1 MTRTDL
7 PVYSWLP
14 AGSYEQALDRTSG
27 AYGIEPEYW
36 DIWGRH
42 HVASGAI
49 RKSILA
55 SLGVDTGNL
64 ETLDNAASSRA
75 LSDWAGLLPPTIVI
89 GESEFASSGVPIS
102 VPASLAIG
110 CASFILTWEDGSSS
124 SISVDLERLPVSGE
138 AIFDSRCFIGKR
150 VIFPEAPRL
159 GYHTLS
165 VRIASAEGSLQAQ
178 TRLIVA
184 PDRAYQPDWLRAGGR
199 AAGIGISLYGLRSTR
214 NWGCGDTTDLEMFC
228 DWAAG
233 LGVDFVALNTLHAI
247 PNRQPY
253 NTSPYLPNCA
263 FYRNLIYLDIERIEE
278 FQSSRAVQRL
288 LREPGIQSEIAALR
302 ASETVEYERVQHVKL
317 LFLKLLFREFL
328 REWKRGAPRS
338 HAFVD
343 YAAAEGD
350 LLGKYALHEAIWETI
365 HRRDNTVWNWHS
377 WPEPFR
383 DPDSPETHAFAQA
396 HPNRILFFKYIQ
408 WQLDLQLA
416 HAQKHAL
423 DCGMRIGLYH
433 DLALATDRFGADLWA
448 HRPFYASGA
457 SVGAPPDDFSPN
469 GQDWGFPPPNSERHF
484 QDGYRLFADSI
495 RQASRHGGALR
506 IDHVMRFFRLYWI
519 PEGLDA
525 ATGAYIRDRYEDL
538 IRVLALESVRNRTIV
553 IGEDLGT
560 VPDFVRETLGAFG
573 IFSYRLF
580 YFEQDA
586 SKQFRPPDA
595 YPRQALVS
603 AATHDLPTL
612 AGFWRNRDIEARR
625 AAGLLPGGPPY
636 DGALADRVREKQK
649 ILDLLFRLDLVPS
662 FLPREAAQIPELT
675 GELHSAIVGFLAS
688 TPSQLLLLNQEDLF
702 KDPDQQNL
710 PGSTSEYPNWR
721 HKMRFLVE
729 ELGQKPASDFAAMFE
744 NWLLRSGRR
753 PPHMK

>member
-1 MTRTDL
+1 MMPTD
-7 PVYSWLP
+7 P
-14 AGSYEQALDRTSG
+14 AHYTWRPACSYEQALDRTSR

-36 DIWGRH
+36 DIWGHH
-42 HVASGAI
+42 HVASEAI

-55 SLGVDTGNL
+55 SLGVNTGNL
-64 ETLDNAASSRA
+64 ETLDNATSSQA
-75 LSDWAGLLPPTIVI
+75 LADWAGLLPPTIVI
-89 GESEFASSGVPIS
+89 SEREFAGSGVPIS

-110 CASFILTWEDGSSS
+110 CASFVLKWEDGASS
-124 SISVDLERLPVSGE
+124 SISVDLEQLPVSGE
-138 AIFDSRCFIGKR
+138 AIFKSRRFIRKR
-150 VIFPEAPRL
+150 VNFPDAPRL

-165 VRIASAEGSLQAQ
+165 VRLASADGTLQAQ
-178 TRLIVA
+178 TRLTIA
-184 PDRAYQPDWLRAGGR
+184 PDRTYQPDWLRAGGR
-199 AAGIGISLYGLRSTR
+199 TAGIGISLYGLRSER
-214 NWGCGDTTDLEMFC
+214 NWGCGDTTDLEGFC
-228 DWAAG
+228 DWAVA
-233 LGVDFVALNTLHAI
+233 LGVDFIALNPLHAI

-263 FYRNLIYLDIERIEE
+263 FYRNLIYLDIERIEG

-288 LREPGIQSEIAALR
+288 LRQPGIQSEIATLR
-302 ASETVEYERVQHVKL
+302 ATDTVEYERVQHIKL

-328 REWKRGAPRS
+328 REWKRDSPRS
-338 HAFVD
+338 CAFTD
-343 YAAAEGD
+343 YVAAEGD
-350 LLGKYALHEAIWETI
+350 LLEKYALHEALWQTI
-365 HRRDNTVWNWHS
+365 HQRNKTIWNWHS

-383 DPDSPETHAFAQA
+383 DPDSPQTRSFALA

-408 WQLDLQLA
+408 WQLDLQLTHA
-416 HAQKHAL
+416 HKHAL

-433 DLALATDRFGADLWA
+433 DLALATDRFGADLWT
-448 HRPFYASGA
+448 HRTFYASGA
-457 SVGAPPDDFSPN
+457 RVGAPPDDFSPN
-469 GQDWGFPPPNSERHF
+469 GQDWGFPPPNSKQHF

-525 ATGAYIRDRYEDL
+525 ANGAYVRDHYEDL

-560 VPDFVRETLGAFG
+560 VPDFVRETLDAFG

-586 SKQFRPPDA
+586 NKQFRLPNV

-625 AAGLLPGGPPY
+625 AAGLLPGGPAY
-636 DGALADRVREKQK
+636 DGALADRTREKQK
-649 ILDLLFRLDLVPS
+649 ILDLLFCLDLVPGS
-662 FLPREAAQIPELT
+662 LPHDAAQIPELT

-702 KDPDQQNL
+702 KDVDQQNL

-721 HKMRFLVE
+721 HKMRFFIE
-729 ELGQKPASDFAAMFE
+729 ELGQQPASDFAAMFE
-744 NWLLRSGRR
+744 YWLQRSGRR
-753 PPHMK
+753 PTHMK

>member
-1 MTRTDL
+1 MTRIDP
-7 PVYSWLP
+7 PVYSWAP
-14 AGSYEQALDRTSG
+14 ANNYEQALDRTSR

-36 DIWGRH
+36 DIWGNH
-42 HVASGAI
+42 HVASEAI

-55 SLGVDTGNL
+55 SLNVNPGSP

-75 LSDWAGLLPPTIVI
+75 LADWSGLLPPTIVI
-89 GESEFASSGVPIS
+89 GESEFAGSGVPIS

-110 CASFILTWEDGSSS
+110 RASFILTWEDGSSS
-124 SISVDLERLPVSGE
+124 SISVDLEHLPVSGE
-138 AIFDSRCFIGKR
+138 AILESRRFIRKR
-150 VIFPEAPRL
+150 VIFPEVPRL
-159 GYHTLS
+159 GYHSLS
-165 VRIASAEGSLQAQ
+165 VRIASAEGPVQAH
-178 TRLIVA
+178 TRLIIA
-184 PDRAYQPDWLRAGGR
+184 PDRAYQTDWLRAGER
-199 AAGIGISLYGLRSTR
+199 AAGIGISLYGLRSAR

-228 DWAAG
+228 DWAG
-233 LGVDFVALNTLHAI
+233 VVGVDFVALNPLHAI

-278 FQSSRAVQRL
+278 FQSSQAARRLFQEPTVQS
-288 LREPGIQSEIAALR
+288 GIAALR
-302 ASETVEYERVQHVKL
+302 ASETVEYERVQHIKL
-317 LFLKLLFREFL
+317 FFLKLLFREFL
-328 REWKRGAPRS
+328 RERKRGSPRS
-338 HAFVD
+338 RAFAGYV
-343 YAAAEGD
+343 AAEGD
-350 LLGKYALHEAIWETI
+350 LLEKYALHEALWQAI
-365 HRRDNTVWNWHS
+365 HQQNKTVWNWHS
-377 WPEPFR
+377 WPEPFH
-383 DPDSPETHAFAQA
+383 DPDSPQTLAFAQA

-416 HAQKHAL
+416 RAQQHAL

-448 HRPFYASGA
+448 HRTFYASGA
-457 SVGAPPDDFSPN
+457 RVGAPPDDFSPN
-469 GQDWGFPPPNSERHF
+469 GQDWGFPPPNSEQHF

-525 ATGAYIRDRYEDL
+525 ANGAYVRDRYEDL

-560 VPDFVRETLGAFG
+560 VPDFVRDTLDAFG

-586 SKQFRPPDA
+586 NKQFHLPDA

-625 AAGLLPGGPPY
+625 AAGLLPAGPAY
-636 DGALADRVREKQK
+636 DGALADRAREKQK
-649 ILDLLFRLDLVPS
+649 ILDLLFFLDLVPS
-662 FLPREAAQIPELT
+662 SLPRDAAQIPELT
-675 GELHSAIVGFLAS
+675 GELHSAIIGFLAS

-702 KDPDQQNL
+702 KDLDQQNL

-721 HKMRFLVE
+721 HKMRFFVE
-729 ELGQKPASDFAAMFE
+729 ELDQKPASDFAAMFE
-744 NWLLRSGRR
+744 NWLLRSGRQ
-753 PPHMK
+753 PTHMK